1 MKMNAAN
8 EKGINIL
15 GAAILRFTGIGKPG
29 HTLETRQMTYI
40 TDSSERIFLS
50 RDACMRLGM
59 ISESFL
65 TVGEVHRNC
74 MIQQIQRRATKL
86 IPGLRDLTYE
96 ERLKEC
102 GLTTLETRR
111 LRGDQIEVFKILNGY
126 ENIDSNIFF
135 EIKESKITRGHNY
148 TLVKKQSRLDVRK
161 YSFSQRTINVWNN
174 LSTDCVQAS
183 SVNMFKNKIDK
194 YLVKAGYT

>member
-1 MKMNAAN
+1 MFN
-8 EKGINIL
+8 
-15 GAAILRFTGIGKPG
+15 
-29 HTLETRQMTYI
+29 
-40 TDSSERIFLS
+40 
-50 RDACMRLGM
+50 
-59 ISESFL
+59 
-65 TVGEVHRNC
+65 
-74 MIQQIQRRATKL
+74 
-86 IPGLRDLTYE
+86 
-96 ERLKEC
+96 
-102 GLTTLETRR
+102 
-111 LRGDQIEVFKILNGY
+111 ILNGY

-194 YLVKAGYT
+194 YLVRAGYTYRLGQISNNVPGKSPAGIFEEKEANHFF